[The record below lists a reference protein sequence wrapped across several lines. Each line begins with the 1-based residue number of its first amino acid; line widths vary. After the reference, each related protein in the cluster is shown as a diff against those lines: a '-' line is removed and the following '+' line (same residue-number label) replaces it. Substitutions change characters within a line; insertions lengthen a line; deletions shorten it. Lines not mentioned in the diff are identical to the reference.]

1 MLGNETVVTHIS
13 KPAQFETG
21 EPEPRTNGKMFL
33 SFIIAIN
40 MLIWHWMAIPG
51 QIDQR
56 FQKLTPSY
64 FIKIWN
70 LVFRVVWY
78 AEDDW
83 ANIGALQ
90 ARVNEL

>member
-1 MLGNETVVTHIS
+1 MTR
-13 KPAQFETG
+13 ARR
-21 EPEPRTNGKMFL
+21 EPHPDDIMPKQCSIYRTTLWG
-33 SFIIAIN
+33 
-40 MLIWHWMAIPG
+40 IPG

-56 FQKLTPSY
+56 LTPSY

-70 LVFRVVWY
+70 LVYGVVWH

>member
-1 MLGNETVVTHIS
+1 MVKKLGTS
-13 KPAQFETG
+13 
-21 EPEPRTNGKMFL
+21 
-33 SFIIAIN
+33 N
-40 MLIWHWMAIPG
+40 MHQIWGIPG

-56 FQKLTPSY
+56 LTPSY
-64 FIKIWN
+64 FKKIWN
-70 LVFRVVWY
+70 LVYGVVWQ

>member
-1 MLGNETVVTHIS
+1 MPHEYVYKIS
-13 KPAQFETG
+13 CRYLQKWLRWG
-21 EPEPRTNGKMFL
+21 
-33 SFIIAIN
+33 
-40 MLIWHWMAIPG
+40 IPG

-56 FQKLTPSY
+56 LTPSY
-64 FIKIWN
+64 FKKIWN
-70 LVFRVVWY
+70 LVYGVVWQ

>member
-1 MLGNETVVTHIS
+1 MYKAKFDGR
-13 KPAQFETG
+13 G
-21 EPEPRTNGKMFL
+21 
-33 SFIIAIN
+33 
-40 MLIWHWMAIPG
+40 IPG
-51 QIDQR
+51 QIDQK
-56 FQKLTPSY
+56 FLKLTPSY

-70 LVFRVVWY
+70 LVYGVVWH

>member
-1 MLGNETVVTHIS
+1 MYFWRRRRDFCRFYVT
-13 KPAQFETG
+13 KPAKSVNSRDWRG
-21 EPEPRTNGKMFL
+21 
-33 SFIIAIN
+33 
-40 MLIWHWMAIPG
+40 IPG

-56 FQKLTPSY
+56 LTPSY
-64 FIKIWN
+64 FKKIWN
-70 LVFRVVWY
+70 LVYGVVWH